1 MLAPTRE
8 IAVQGVNVAM
18 QIGQQLS
25 QVKIQAF
32 IGGLSLAEDKVRAR
46 SCQVCVG
53 TPGRLKQLI
62 SEGLLNVENVRLAV
76 LDEADKM
83 LEASFINDTTWIL
96 NMLPTSKQVMA
107 LSATYPDKLGI
118 YYINRST

>member
-1 MLAPTRE
+1 MAPTRE

-32 IGGLSLAEDKVRAR
+32 IGGLSLAEDKGRAR

-62 SEGLLNVENVRLAV
+62 TEGLLNVENVRLAV

-118 YYINRST
+118 Y